1 MPAAAAAGLP
11 IAVGLLAASLPVAVI
26 MLMLVTSG
34 TRGAVTAFLSGWI
47 AGIAVVTALTV
58 LVVDTTLP
66 RDDPAPWVGVLRVV
80 LGGTLLLLLGV
91 KQWRSRSREGS
102 QSPRW
107 MTAVDTMTPS
117 KALAVAF
124 LLVTVNPKNAVLVV
138 SGAAA
143 IATAT
148 ASVAHQVLALL
159 LFTGVASAAVAAPVL
174 LQVVLGDRAATVLAA
189 AKGWMTANGSWVM
202 TVVLVVIGAVLLGN
216 GVSGLRSG

>member
-1 MPAAAAAGLP
+1 VPAAAAAGLP

-47 AGIAVVTALTV
+47 AGIAVVAALTV

-80 LGGTLLLLLGV
+80 LGGTLLLLGV

-102 QSPRW
+102 QPARW
-107 MTAVDTMTPS
+107 MTAVDTMTPP

-138 SGAAA
+138 TGAAA

-174 LQVVLGDRAATVLAA
+174 LHVVLGDRAATVLAA

>member
-11 IAVGLLAASLPVAVI
+11 IALGLLAASLPVAVI
-26 MLMLVTSG
+26 VLMLVTSG
-34 TRGAVTAFLSGWI
+34 TRSAVTAFLSGWI
-47 AGIAVVTALTV
+47 AGIAVVAALTV

-80 LGGTLLLLLGV
+80 LGGTLLLLGV

-138 SGAAA
+138 
-143 IATAT
+143 
-148 ASVAHQVLALL
+148 
-159 LFTGVASAAVAAPVL
+159 
-174 LQVVLGDRAATVLAA
+174 
-189 AKGWMTANGSWVM
+189 
-202 TVVLVVIGAVLLGN
+202 IGAVLLGN

>member
-11 IAVGLLAASLPVAVI
+11 IAVGRLAASLPVAVI
-26 MLMLVTSG
+26 VLMLVTSG
-34 TRGAVTAFLSGWI
+34 TRGAVTAFLSGRI
-47 AGIAVVTALTV
+47 AEIAVVAALTV

-80 LGGTLLLLLGV
+80 LGGTLLLLLGAR
-91 KQWRSRSREGS
+91 QWRSRSREGS
-102 QSPRW
+102 QPARW

-117 KALAVAF
+117 KAQAF

-174 LQVVLGDRAATVLAA
+174 LHVVLGDRAASVLAA

-216 GVSGLRSG
+216 GVSGLRSGRP